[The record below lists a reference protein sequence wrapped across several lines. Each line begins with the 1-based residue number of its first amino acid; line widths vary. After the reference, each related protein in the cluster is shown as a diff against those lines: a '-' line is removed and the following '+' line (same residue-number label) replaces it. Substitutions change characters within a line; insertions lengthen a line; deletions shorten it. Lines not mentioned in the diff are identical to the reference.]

1 MLRDIKLAYF
11 NGCSFTQGGGL
22 ETENDVDWNERDSN
36 GVEPPLI
43 DGRRDVLKKY
53 KQKHGIP
60 YWKTR
65 LDMAYPAVFSEMT
78 GIETINDAKS
88 GGGVERLIRKT
99 QNFLMENWDKKD
111 NILLILE
118 IPDYSR
124 LEFYSK
130 KYKDYLLF
138 NYTIGQDNDIEDWFV
153 CRDYAY
159 RTHNDENNYLR
170 TQFQSIRDSILYPK
184 EIIRN
189 INSQLINFL
198 SQLKLNNIN
207 FYITKDADYSLIQ
220 YKGIKFSDRVIPFG
234 SPYEFAQNNSGC
246 IKDEIDIDDVHPGVF
261 GHQKYA
267 KELVQFL
274 EVELQY
280 SHLIKPI

>member
-22 ETENDVDWNERDSN
+22 ETENDVDWNERDSD
-36 GVEPPLI
+36 GFEPPLT
-43 DGRRDVLKKY
+43 DGRRDILKKY
-53 KQKHGIP
+53 KLKYGIP

-65 LDMAYPAVFSEMT
+65 LDVAYPAVFSEST
-78 GIETINDAKS
+78 GIKTINEAKS
-88 GGGVERLIRKT
+88 GGGIERLIRKT
-99 QNFLMENWDKKD
+99 QTFVMENWDRKND
-111 NILLILE
+111 MLLILE

-153 CRDYAY
+153 CRDYAF

-170 TQFQSIRDSILYPK
+170 TQFQSIKDSILYPK

-189 INSQLINFL
+189 LSIQLVNFL
-198 SQLKLNNIN
+198 SFLKVNDIK
-207 FYITKDADYSLIQ
+207 FYITKDVDYSLIQ
-220 YKGIKFSDRVIPFG
+220 YNGIKFSDKVIPFG
-234 SPYEFAQNNSGC
+234 SPYEFAQNNNGR

-261 GHQKYA
+261 GHQNYA

-274 EVELQY
+274 EVGLEY
-280 SHLIKPI
+280 SHLI